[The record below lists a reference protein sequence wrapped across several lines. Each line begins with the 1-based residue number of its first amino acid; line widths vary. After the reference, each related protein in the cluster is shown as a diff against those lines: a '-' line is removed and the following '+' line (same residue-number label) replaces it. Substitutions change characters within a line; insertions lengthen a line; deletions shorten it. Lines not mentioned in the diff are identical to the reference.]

1 MASGR
6 DGASR
11 HLDAFLDLLSPGARI
26 LELGCGG
33 GRDAAAM
40 LARGFAVDPTEGVAE
55 IARQAEARLGCAV
68 RVMRF
73 DQLDAVEAYDGIWC
87 HASLLHVPIGAL
99 PSTLSRIYRALRPR
113 GRHFASYKSGG
124 EAGRD
129 RFGRYFNYP
138 SPARLIALYREAASW
153 RFIATSEYEGGGYD
167 GRQGPWIT
175 VTTQK

>member
-1 MASGR
+1 VASGR

-11 HLDAFLDLLSPGARI
+11 HLVAFLDLLPPGARI

-33 GRDAAAM
+33 GHDAAAM
-40 LARGFAVDPTEGVAE
+40 LARGFAVDATDGVAE
-55 IARQAEARLGCAV
+55 IARQAEARIGCAV

-73 DQLDAVEAYDGIWC
+73 DQLDAVEDYDAIWC
-87 HASLLHVPIGAL
+87 HASLLHVPLRAL
-99 PSTLSRIYRALRPR
+99 PPVLSRIHRALRP
-113 GRHFASYKSGG
+113 GGWHFASYKSGG
-124 EAGRD
+124 EEGRD

-138 SPARLIALYREAASW
+138 SPARLIELYGEAASW
-153 RFIATSEYEGGGYD
+153 QRIATSEYEGGGYD